1 MEAEGRLTL
10 IGARAKK
17 GDYLQLNWREMKMKG
32 VLWNWMMVLV
42 VGKKRKQK
50 KKEKK
55 ESDSP
60 KWKGGGVGEIP
71 WQWGASPRGDI
82 EPNLRCPILSK
93 GFRPIPTCVCVPS
106 SFGSCPGMY
115 KADEL
120 VWAGVQRDQG
130 HQIKTGREER
140 TCWGEVGGDFRRC
153 RCIKTIVNN
162 IAGVQ
167 ANPSLGGLEPPT
179 FQLTAERAN
188 QLHHRDQLLQGFIVM
203 SWNPNGFPRPFQL
216 LWKSDSN
223 VSILVQPRR
232 HQRHW
237 VLLSGTPGCGHQAL
251 VSLGSDETTRSPRPF
266 KPSPD
271 LLHKTTPASLGLTF
285 STFHTLCAPIHRKIS
300 NNYQSQQPNAV

>member
-93 GFRPIPTCVCVPS
+93 GFRPIPTCVCAFILWQLP
-106 SFGSCPGMY
+106 
-115 KADEL
+115 
-120 VWAGVQRDQG
+120 WNVQ
-130 HQIKTGREER
+130 GRWTRVGRRPER
-140 TCWGEVGGDFRRC
+140 
-153 RCIKTIVNN
+153 
-162 IAGVQ
+162 
-167 ANPSLGGLEPPT
+167 P
-179 FQLTAERAN
+179 
-188 QLHHRDQLLQGFIVM
+188 
-203 SWNPNGFPRPFQL
+203 
-216 LWKSDSN
+216 
-223 VSILVQPRR
+223 
-232 HQRHW
+232 
-237 VLLSGTPGCGHQAL
+237 GTPDKNRKGGKNMLRWSRWRFQAL
-251 VSLGSDETTRSPRPF
+251 QM
-266 KPSPD
+266 
-271 LLHKTTPASLGLTF
+271 HK
-285 STFHTLCAPIHRKIS
+285 
-300 NNYQSQQPNAV
+300 NNS